1 MGEGEQRT
9 IHPFFTKNYN
19 AGSHQSQSTNSSTSG
34 EEPHVVGNATSSGS
48 PGQTTQNGPDT
59 SGHHVYGEGGANH
72 ESSNEIRKEQSS
84 LQQMLPVVRPIA
96 PQGTTLDED
105 PNSSRRKRRK
115 TEPLED
121 SVSVQPGLEQSGQLG
136 FDSTDSRIIAGTV
149 RHSDQGLGL
158 TNTISDLENNAGT
171 STSHKSVPGDP
182 NVSGSTK
189 DEPSTTTTSLP
200 TTPPKKTLKLNANGK
215 LLSSPPADNTDVKG
229 QKKGAGKRKSMPKN
243 KKKGQESKVV
253 VMKYSAAKSSKE
265 VVGNLINTI
274 LTGDHRH
281 VTSHHVNAPT
291 SKEKPQKPTHP
302 FFLSRSVRKTEQSP
316 GPTSTQQSSRTGSP
330 SVSADRQPERAQKLF
345 PLSSKSP
352 FIKVP
357 DPVESLWP
365 PQHFAHVRGLE
376 GDTSELFSDRLDP
389 QSDRRK
395 AKTSVVSI
403 DDSDNVLL
411 RRLRKAHRSPTAV
424 DRAALRIPKR
434 HIASGTVLQKAIQ
447 SQLSDSSSSTPGQVR
462 NTPPKA
468 CHPAISRL
476 KSSIRSAMT
485 PFDRGECETLPW
497 TQKHAPV
504 CAEDVLQVGPEA
516 VMLRDWLRRLT
527 ISAVDRGQ
535 SGRENQKPK
544 QGKGES
550 GGKRVKRRKRA
561 EKLDGFI
568 VSSSDEASEMDEVT
582 DPEEDELAG
591 GVTVNS
597 KRTVIRAGDVQ
608 GRPREKTRLT
618 NAILLS
624 GPSGCGK
631 TASVY
636 AVAKELDFEVF
647 EINASSR
654 RSARDMVERVG
665 DMTQNH
671 LVHRLHEAED
681 ATQHAELES
690 AKQNKVNSFFKA
702 TATKAKKTSERAK
715 GDKKRATETPLRTTR
730 SQKQSLILLE
740 EADLLFEEDKQFW
753 TGVITLISQSKR
765 PIIITCNDEK
775 LIPLEDLS
783 LHAILRYR
791 MPPRS
796 LAVDYLLLVAA
807 NEGHMLSRDAV
818 ADLYSVSKQDL
829 RRSLTE
835 LDFWCQMA
843 VGSEKSGLDWIVDRY
858 PPGRDVD
865 SRGDTVRAISLNTY
879 QRFMGWFSRDI
890 ILDKDEPDT
899 EIELMAE
906 SQAWW
911 QLSIQDSEEMVDPSS
926 FQLEDTGMQDAEGK
940 ASLISL
946 ESLRRIDDA
955 IEMRSAL
962 DILCYHSSLQPN
974 EDHLDTSCPPITEK
988 QRTGYIEGYPL
999 LQADTMPDYTWLS
1012 TSIGSTLDVL
1022 TRRIYYGAS
1031 SDSEDLTARK
1041 VLKKTG
1047 QVRPPCR
1054 SRPELLAAFEPI
1066 MRADNVFPA
1075 PTGRLAPSFENGT
1088 AIIYED
1094 LAPYVRGIV
1103 AFDLRLERYR
1113 LKLSGLLSQGG
1124 SGAKRMRKTRAS
1136 RAALEGGDKAN
1147 TRKERWFPADVQPS
1161 RILAT
1166 GNEEWQRVLVQS
1178 GHFNVAPMAAVGESR
1193 ESVDTASESSGDGG
1207 F

>member
-19 AGSHQSQSTNSSTSG
+19 ASSHSTDGSASSKESHVAAGDNTTS
-34 EEPHVVGNATSSGS
+34 ENANQ
-48 PGQTTQNGPDT
+48 PTQNRPDNSVHGT
-59 SGHHVYGEGGANH
+59 HVKGDAVQCHGSY
-72 ESSNEIRKEQSS
+72 NETYREQWPI
-84 LQQMLPVVRPIA
+84 QQVLPAVRPMT

-121 SVSVQPGLEQSGQLG
+121 LVTLQDGQQERGQPAS
-136 FDSTDSRIIAGTV
+136 DSTGSAETVQLSDQISGPTGTV
-149 RHSDQGLGL
+149 LHLQ
-158 TNTISDLENNAGT
+158 NNAGM
-171 STSHKSVPGDP
+171 STVHASIPEDP
-182 NVSGSTK
+182 NVLHPPN
-189 DEPSTTTTSLP
+189 DEPYTTSSL

-215 LLSSPPADNTDVKG
+215 LLSSPPADNTDAKG
-229 QKKGAGKRKSMPKN
+229 QKKGGGKRKSMPK
-243 KKKGQESKVV
+243 KKKEQESKIV
-253 VMKYSAAKSSKE
+253 VMKYGATESPEGIGK
-265 VVGNLINTI
+265 LINTI
-274 LTGDHRH
+274 LAGEHRH
-281 VTSHHVNAPT
+281 VARPRLNPSA

-302 FFLSRSVRKTEQSP
+302 FFLGKSARRTELSP
-316 GPTSTQQSSRTGSP
+316 GPSSIQQSAQTDSP
-330 SVSADRQPERAQKLF
+330 SVSADRQPHRPLSDRPQKPF
-345 PLSSKSP
+345 PLFSKSA
-352 FIKVP
+352 FVKVP
-357 DPVESLWP
+357 DPVEPLWP
-365 PQHFAHVRGLE
+365 PQQFAHVRGLE
-376 GDTSELFSDRLDP
+376 GGTGGQFTGPSELQP
-389 QSDRRK
+389 DRRK

-403 DDSDNVLL
+403 DDSENVLL
-411 RRLRKAHRSPTAV
+411 ARLHKARTSPTSV

-434 HIASGTVLQKAIQ
+434 HVASGVVLEKAMQ
-447 SQLSDSSSSTPGQVR
+447 SQLSDNMPSITGQVS
-462 NTPPKA
+462 TPPKTY
-468 CHPAISRL
+468 HPAISRL
-476 KSSIRSAMT
+476 KTSIRSTMT
-485 PFDRGECETLPW
+485 PFDKGECETLPW
-497 TQKHAPV
+497 TQKYAPV

-527 ISAVDRGQ
+527 ISAVDTGKE
-535 SGRENQKPK
+535 SQKSK
-544 QGKGES
+544 QGKGEA
-550 GGKRVKRRKRA
+550 GGKRTKRRKRA
-561 EKLDGFI
+561 DKLDGFI

-591 GVTVNS
+591 GVTFNS

-618 NAILLS
+618 NTVLLS

-636 AVAKELDFEVF
+636 AAAKELDFEIF

-654 RSARDMVERVG
+654 RSARDIIEKVG

-671 LVHRLHEAED
+671 LVHRLNEIEG
-681 ATQHAELES
+681 TTLHADS
-690 AKQNKVNSFFKA
+690 DTAKQNKVNSFFKA
-702 TATKAKKTSERAK
+702 AAPKAKASEQEK
-715 GDKKRATETPLRTTR
+715 EGKKRATETPPRASR

-753 TGVITLISQSKR
+753 TGVVTLISQSKR

-775 LIPLEDLS
+775 LIPLEELS

-791 MPPRS
+791 MPPRP
-796 LAVDYLLLVAA
+796 LAVDYLLLIAA

-818 ADLYSVSKQDL
+818 MDLYSVAKKDL
-829 RRSLTE
+829 RRALTE

-865 SRGDTVRAISLNTY
+865 AHGNTVRAVSLNTY
-879 QRFMGWFSRDI
+879 QRFMGWFSRDA
-890 ILDKDEPDT
+890 ILEKDEPGT
-899 EIELMAE
+899 EIELMSE

-926 FQLEDTGMQDAEGK
+926 FQLDSERVGGN

-955 IEMRSAL
+955 VEMRSAL
-962 DILCYHSSLQPN
+962 DILCHRGSLQPN
-974 EDHLDTSCPPITEK
+974 EDYLDTSYPPMTEK
-988 QRTGYIEGYPL
+988 QRTNYIEGYPL

-1012 TSIGSTLDVL
+1012 TSIGSTLDVF
-1022 TRRIYYGAS
+1022 TRRFYYGTT
-1031 SDSEDLTARK
+1031 SDSEDLTGRK
-1041 VLKKTG
+1041 VLKKAS
-1047 QVRPPCR
+1047 QVQPPHR
-1054 SRPELLAAFEPI
+1054 SRMELLAAFEPI
-1066 MRADNVFPA
+1066 MRADNVFPM
-1075 PTGRLAPSFENGT
+1075 PTGRLAPSFENGMGVV
-1088 AIIYED
+1088 YED
-1094 LAPYVRGIV
+1094 LAPYIRGII

-1113 LKLSGLLSQGG
+1113 LELSGLLSQGSG
-1124 SGAKRMRKTRAS
+1124 STKRARTTRAS

-1147 TRKERWFPADVQPS
+1147 TRKERWFPADVQPN

-1166 GNEEWQRVLVQS
+1166 GNEEWQKVLVQS
-1178 GHFNVAPMAAVGESR
+1178 GHFNIAPMAPGTAVEERRGSAG
-1193 ESVDTASESSGDGG
+1193 SASESSGDGG